1 MSGAVRLPD
10 AVRPV
15 IFGAAGL
22 ALTADER
29 RFFRESQPFGFIL
42 FARNIDHGDQ
52 IRALVADLRES
63 AGYDA
68 PVLIDQEGGR
78 VARLRNGLAHNLP
91 PMARIGE
98 LADAQGE
105 AAASDAAWLV
115 GRLLAHDLAQY
126 DIWVDCIPVLDV
138 PVAGAHDVIGD
149 RAFAREAGLVA
160 RLGRAAAL
168 GALAGGCL
176 PVIKHIPGHG
186 RAGVD
191 SHLSLPVV
199 DASFDDLAASDF
211 PPFSALA
218 DMPMAMTAHVRYSAI
233 DADLPATLSPAVI
246 EQIIRKLIGFNGLL
260 MTDDLSMGALGGTL
274 EDRARLSLAAGCDLL
289 LHCNGVM
296 AEMQAVMAAD
306 PQFSGIGQTRAQA
319 ALDAR
324 QVPSPADAADLVAKL
339 NQYLPGLVS

>member
-22 ALTADER
+22 TLTADER
-29 RFFRESQPFGFIL
+29 RFFRASKPYGFIL

-52 IRALVADLRES
+52 IRALVAELRDC

-78 VARLRNGLAHNLP
+78 VARLRGSLAHHLP
-91 PMARIGE
+91 PMARIGDLVE
-98 LADAQGE
+98 TQGE
-105 AAASDAAWLV
+105 AAASDAAWLA
-115 GRLLAHDLAQY
+115 GRLLALDLAQY
-126 DIWVDCIPVLDV
+126 DIWVDCVPVLDV

-149 RAFAREAGLVA
+149 RAFAREPGLVA
-160 RLGRAAAL
+160 RLGRALAL

-199 DASFDDLAASDF
+199 DASFEDLSASDF

-233 DADLPATLSPAVI
+233 DAYQPATLSPIVI
-246 EQIIRKLIGFNGLL
+246 ERVIRKLIGFNGLL

-274 EDRARLSLAAGCDLL
+274 EDRARLSLRAGCDLL
-289 LHCNGVM
+289 LHCNGTM
-296 AEMQAVMAAD
+296 DEMQAVMAGD
-306 PQFSGIGQTRAQA
+306 PQFSEAGRVRAQT

-324 QVPSPADAADLVAKL
+324 QVPSPVDAADLVAKL
-339 NQYLPGLVS
+339 NKYVPGLVS